1 MIGRDRIFYDNDRLC
16 IEIARGEGVLKG
28 FDSPQN
34 KQDALLYHKAQL
46 IELPWQGVQ
55 MIGERCCLVFYPHEL
70 LTDLPTPSFELS
82 SSLRSN
88 SLELLRELSHA
99 LEDAGDR
106 LFWNIDSIPLSN
118 FWFFENGDILLLS
131 GQMGD
136 ILDRFE
142 LDDERFRDKSIW
154 HAHNC
159 VEGFGKAHFLFQL
172 LYYTLSGIAPFESPE
187 VREYK
192 FRALPLGLLFPQSCP
207 AQPVFATIDRA
218 ISDDKKFQFSI
229 RRPFAFFRETLEK
242 LSEFDMASLVVGEN
256 PGLEQYRARI
266 KKGAERRSFFRRK
279 GTKVTLI
286 SLAAAIV
293 LAIAVFYVY
302 RAVKP
307 PKTKDLNEVQ
317 MIEWYYDA
325 ITNLDVGAM
334 DEPLRNGYNSPDL
347 VEVSS
352 LYVTSSY
359 QKAYGGSSNII
370 NPNDWIASGMGKLPE
385 YALVYGATD
394 VKVEQ
399 LSSDVFRAYVTFWTS
414 ENASDERND
423 LLIEEGMEVYKYLLT
438 VDFTFRSRG
447 YWREITKIENVS
459 SDLLEQIHVD
469 YIRPESSQVN
479 P

>member
-55 MIGERCCLVFYPHEL
+55 MIGDRCCLVFYPHEML
-70 LTDLPTPSFELS
+70 RDLPTPSFELS
-82 SSLRSN
+82 TTLRNN

-99 LEDAGDR
+99 LENAGES

-118 FWFFENGDILLLS
+118 FWFFDNGDILLLS
-131 GQMGD
+131 NQMGD

-142 LDDERFRDKSIW
+142 LDDDRFEDKSIW

-172 LYYTLSGIAPFESPE
+172 LYYTLSGIAPFQSPE

-192 FRALPLGLLFPQSCP
+192 FRALPLEFLFPPTCP
-207 AQPVFATIDRA
+207 ASPIFRTIDRA
-218 ISDDKKFQFSI
+218 ISDDKKFQFTV
-229 RRPFAFFRETLEK
+229 RHPFSFFRETLEK
-242 LSEFDMASLVVGEN
+242 LSEFDMASLVPGEN
-256 PGLEQYRARI
+256 PALEQYRARI

-286 SLAAAIV
+286 SVASAIV
-293 LAIAVFYVY
+293 IAIAVFYVY

-307 PKTKDLNEVQ
+307 PKTKDLNETQ
-317 MIEWYYDA
+317 IIQWYYDA
-325 ITNLDVGAM
+325 ITNLDVAAM

-359 QKAYGGSSNII
+359 QKAYGGESNII
-370 NPNDWIASGMGKLPE
+370 NPNTWIASGMGNLPE

-394 VKVEQ
+394 VQVEQ
-399 LSSDVFRAYVTFWTS
+399 LSKDVFRAYVTFWSS
-414 ENASDERND
+414 ENASDDRND
-423 LLIEEGMEVYKYLLT
+423 LLVEEGMEVYRYLMV

-447 YWREITKIENVS
+447 YWREISKIENVS
-459 SDLLEQIHVD
+459 SELVQQIHVD
-469 YIRPESSQVN
+469 YITQENNQGN